1 MKFNDF
7 ALAEVVGSAPRVV
20 IRGQNEALIEK
31 HRGLLSYD
39 TACVRIRSA
48 DGEVRL
54 EGKNLSIPYFGTE
67 DMIVAGKIER
77 VCFEGEPA

>member
-1 MKFNDF
+1 M
-7 ALAEVVGSAPRVV
+7 ASVEAYTLRVQFFTRYCV
-20 IRGQNEALIEK
+20 QFLLTST
-31 HRGLLSYD
+31 LLSYD